1 MTAMFVIKF
10 AGGKYQKGFKEKKLL
25 EVGLE

>member
-10 AGGKYQKGFKEKKLL
+10 AGRKYQKGFTEKKLL
-25 EVGLE
+25 ELGLE